1 MRKLLLGVA
10 VLLLCGGAAMY
21 FTTSGD
27 AGRQIEDTSTN
38 TAAGDAIVAELIACN
53 KGTTC
58 MTAILQPYAVEVGPE
73 AAILAV
79 KKAGSIDTGSDYTC
93 HTLYEFIAR
102 AVTEAKGI
110 VNYHNSECQFG
121 YTHGV
126 LYAMGET
133 YDDIEV
139 LIADALEYCSG
150 YIRDPNAMNSPDSAC
165 HHGLGHALA
174 DITYDDPLEAVMACE
189 RAFQEYYG
197 GAEEN
202 VVGAVESCGDGVFMQ
217 YGDNNLVRVGFS
229 VPGVDGLGTSIK
241 PEDILG
247 VCRSLDEVLGMS
259 CYARLWKFIGP
270 GVPNRSKTAEACLEA
285 KSERAIDRCF
295 QGFGELFAWETN
307 RNWPPDTEAQ
317 ANEFAERT
325 ARECEQ
331 YARVLSCLHGVLG
344 STNSHLYAI
353 EYDPELI
360 PDPCAYVAAK
370 YTEECYARDKE
381 ARRINWDKT
390 EGLNDGS
397 NAVKGDAAG

>member
-1 MRKLLLGVA
+1 MRKLLLGVV
-10 VLLLCGGAAMY
+10 VLVLCGGAATY
-21 FTTSGD
+21 LTTMGD
-27 AGRQIEDTSTN
+27 AGRQIEDTTTN
-38 TAAGDAIVAELIACN
+38 TAAGDDIVAELIACN
-53 KGTTC
+53 KSTTC

-73 AAILAV
+73 VAILAV
-79 KKAGSIDTGSDYTC
+79 KKAGSVDTGSDYTC
-93 HTLYEFIAR
+93 HALYESIAR
-102 AVTEAKGI
+102 AVTEANGI
-110 VNYHNSECQFG
+110 VDYHNSECQFG

-133 YDDIEV
+133 YDDIET
-139 LIADALEYCSG
+139 LITDALEYCSG
-150 YIRDPNAMNSPDSAC
+150 YIKDPSAMNSPDSAC

-174 DITYDDPLEAVMACE
+174 DITYDDPLAAVVACE
-189 RAFQEYYG
+189 RAFQEYYMG
-197 GAEEN
+197 DAES
-202 VVGAVESCGDGVFMQ
+202 VVGEIEACGDGVFMQ
-217 YGDNNLVRVGFS
+217 YGDNNLVRAGFT

-247 VCRSLDEVLGMS
+247 VCRSLDEVLGTP

-270 GVPNRSKTAEACLEA
+270 GAPSRSKAAEACLEA
-285 KSERAIDRCF
+285 KSERAIDRCYS
-295 QGFGELFAWETN
+295 GFGELFAWETN
-307 RNWPPDTEAQ
+307 RNWPPYTEAQ

-331 YARVLSCLHGVLG
+331 YARILSCLHGVLG

-397 NAVKGDAAG
+397 SAVKGDTVG

>member
-10 VLLLCGGAAMY
+10 VLVLCGGTTY
-21 FTTSGD
+21 FFVGGNVEQKIENTSP
-27 AGRQIEDTSTN
+27 DTETSESV
-38 TAAGDAIVAELIACN
+38 VADLIACN
-53 KGTTC
+53 KSTTC
-58 MTAILQPYAVEVGPE
+58 MTEILQPYAVEVGPE
-73 AAILAV
+73 AAIQAV
-79 KKAGSIDTGSDYTC
+79 KEAGSIDTGSDYTC

-102 AVTEAKGI
+102 AVTEANGI
-110 VNYHNSECQFG
+110 VDYHNSECQFG

-133 YDDIEV
+133 YDDIET
-139 LIADALEYCSG
+139 LITDALEYCAG

-174 DITYDDPLEAVMACE
+174 DVTYDDPLAAVVACE

-202 VVGAVESCGDGVFMQ
+202 VVGAIESCGDGVFMQ

-270 GVPNRSKTAEACLEA
+270 GVSSRSKTAEACLEA
-285 KSERAIDRCF
+285 KSERAIDRCY

-307 RNWPPDTEAQ
+307 RNWPPDTAAQ
-317 ANEFAERT
+317 ADEFAERT

-353 EYDPELI
+353 DYDPELI
-360 PDPCAYVAAK
+360 PDPCAYVATK

-390 EGLNDGS
+390 EGLDNGEDTAKSGE
-397 NAVKGDAAG
+397 VG